1 MLSSIVIHIDPILA
15 QIGPLTFRW
24 YGLMYVVGITIGL
37 WVAYPYARS
46 RGLSDDDL
54 WSAVWPSVIAGFVGA
69 RLYFVAQQPLEPY
82 LAEPWRIMA
91 TWEGG
96 MAFYGAIFG
105 VVPTLYIV
113 SRMRK
118 ISFWK
123 FADVGAVF
131 AVLGQAFGRIGNIIN
146 GDIIGPPT
154 DLPWG
159 FIYTHP
165 GSFVPDHTVA
175 YHPAAV
181 YELMFNIALFTVLW
195 RLRHRM
201 PRAGML
207 FALYLISYSI
217 GQFLLFFVRMEPA
230 VAFGLRQAQLTA
242 LVVMVVGAA
251 LAWWLMRR
259 PETEFAVAKDQVR
272 PAKGPSR
279 LQPKRRKK

>member
-1 MLSSIVIHIDPILA
+1 MLSSIIINIDPILA
-15 QIGPLTFRW
+15 QVGPLTFRW

-46 RGLSDDDL
+46 RGLTDDDM
-54 WSAVWPSVIAGFVGA
+54 WAAVWPGVIAGFVGA

-105 VVPTLYIV
+105 VALSLFVV
-113 SRMRK
+113 ARMRK

-123 FADVGAVF
+123 VADVGAIF

-159 FIYTHP
+159 FVYTHP
-165 GSFVPDHTVA
+165 GSFVPDHSVA

-181 YELMFNIALFTVLW
+181 YELTFNLVLFAVLW

-201 PRAGML
+201 PRSGML
-207 FALYLISYSI
+207 FVLYLISYSI
-217 GQFLLFFVRMEPA
+217 GQFALFFVRMEPA
-230 VAFGLRQAQLTA
+230 VALGLKQAQWTA
-242 LVVMVVGAA
+242 LVVMAA
-251 LAWWLMRR
+251 AAVLGWWLMRR
-259 PETEFAVAKDQVR
+259 PEKDLAVASSQAR
-272 PAKGPSR
+272 PSKGPSR
-279 LQPKRRKK
+279 LQAKRRKK